1 MLAVLLIDEKNN
13 HEYFAHKYNI
23 SKKTKENLNLLA
35 MDLKSIRENKDFFY
49 KNLEKNI
56 YLSKKQHLIDLN
68 ILNFVINSNCT
79 LKDFLKILKK
89 ILRSKIHIFPID
101 GEYLMRNGMK
111 AGDKS
116 NDLVKTNINNLTNDF
131 NIISPSSNNR

>member
-1 MLAVLLIDEKNN
+1 V
-13 HEYFAHKYNI
+13 
-23 SKKTKENLNLLA
+23 
-35 MDLKSIRENKDFFY
+35 DLKSIKENKDFFY
-49 KNLEKNI
+49 KNLKKNI

-89 ILRSKIHIFPID
+89 ILRSKIHVFPID

-111 AGDKS
+111 EGSAIGKVLKIIEDEWIINGFKISTERIKEIIKS
-116 NDLVKTNINNLTNDF
+116 NN
-131 NIISPSSNNR
+131 